1 MSGLYAGFDIGGTKC
16 AVAIGRDTDGGKPK
30 IVTRHAF
37 PTPPTLEEAMTRLC
51 ALAHEECCDEPI
63 AGIGISAGN
72 PMDAKNGILLN
83 PPNLPGWSKVSLT
96 KWASDVLHAPAVL
109 ENDANACALAEWRWG
124 AGAGYSNLV
133 FLTFGTGMGAGL
145 ILNGNLYRGTL
156 GNAGEVG
163 HWRLCEFGPVGY
175 GKQGSFEGFCSGG
188 GLTQLAKTIGLG
200 YLQKGITPAYWS
212 AGEIDVKTVAD
223 AARAGDAA
231 ATETFTLCGRM
242 LGQGLA
248 LLVDILNPE
257 CIVIGSIY
265 ARCTDLLCPALEEAL
280 RAEALSDSAQ
290 ACMRLPARL
299 GDQLGDYAALSLA
312 MQAGAQ

>member
-16 AVAIGRDTDGGKPK
+16 AVAIGRDTDGGRPQ
-30 IVTRHAF
+30 ILTRQAF

-51 ALAHEECCDEPI
+51 ALAREACGGEPI
-63 AGIGISAGN
+63 SGVGISAGN
-72 PMDAKNGILLN
+72 PMDAQNGILLN
-83 PPNLPGWSKVSLT
+83 PPNLPGWSQVSLT
-96 KWASDVLHAPAVL
+96 KWASDALHAPAVL

-124 AGAGYSNLV
+124 AGIGFSNLV

-145 ILNGNLYRGTL
+145 ILNGSLYRGVL

-163 HWRLCEFGPVGY
+163 HWRLREIGPVGY

-188 GLTQLAKTIGLG
+188 GLAQLAKTIGLG
-200 YLQKGITPAYWS
+200 YLQKGVTPAYWN
-212 AGEIDVKTVAD
+212 AGRIDVKTVAD
-223 AARAGDAA
+223 AARAGDTAA
-231 ATETFTLCGRM
+231 NETFSLCGRM

-248 LLVDILNPE
+248 LLVDVLNPE

-265 ARCTDLLCPALEEAL
+265 ARCTDLLRPALEETLKAD
-280 RAEALSDSAQ
+280 ALSDSAK
-290 ACMRLPARL
+290 ACALLPAKL
-299 GDQLGDYAALSLA
+299 GERLGDYAALSLA